1 MLQSGQHNAGD
12 QAPQDHGT
20 RPAHGRPPLAA
31 WLAASHDV
39 PSGVIGTADRRIRLS
54 VFDWLTDQR
63 AEHGE
68 AIPRTVLERFELAG
82 VRIPLVGPS
91 GIWKPAACE
100 LPISIATVTARRS
113 PLPAKRGL

>member
-1 MLQSGQHNAGD
+1 
-12 QAPQDHGT
+12 
-20 RPAHGRPPLAA
+20 
-31 WLAASHDV
+31 
-39 PSGVIGTADRRIRLS
+39 VIGEADRRIRLS

-82 VRIPLVGPS
+82 EHIPLVGPS

-100 LPISIATVTARRS
+100 LPISIATTTSGPYSDRFDSQRRG
-113 PLPAKRGL
+113 PLRLQGHRPSTDQQPVLR